1 MRTKKGEYGYIRGG
15 KKRTAFYTLFCLGI
29 SLALFFVGWYTT
41 GTKKNLLTIVAVLGC
56 LPASKSMVNMIM
68 FLKAKGCP
76 GALYEQIKPHIGN
89 LLCLFD
95 LQMTSY
101 ERTFQIDS
109 LVIEEKNI
117 CGVTSNPKCKPELA
131 EKHIRAL
138 LEQNGFKDYTVKI
151 FTDTAKYTARMDQ
164 LQTEE
169 SHANPEVI
177 QLMKDISL

>member
-1 MRTKKGEYGYIRGG
+1 MKDFPI
-15 KKRTAFYTLFCLGI
+15 
-29 SLALFFVGWYTT
+29 ALRQLRKQAGM
-41 GTKKNLLTIVAVLGC
+41 
-56 LPASKSMVNMIM
+56 S
-68 FLKAKGCP
+68 
-76 GALYEQIKPHIGN
+76 Q
-89 LLCLFD
+89 
-95 LQMTSY
+95 
-101 ERTFQIDS
+101 
-109 LVIEEKNI
+109 
-117 CGVTSNPKCKPELA
+117 PELA